1 MKFRIGK
8 RILGESLDLSLQNRN
23 NGIAAAWIVRDDER
37 DDKKRRAGLILRQSL
52 ENPLELTQL

>member
-37 DDKKRRAGLILRQSL
+37 DDKKRRAGLILRQSM